1 MTRIAPTEIVE
12 IACEVRRQTDKAWLI
27 FDGSR
32 EAWIPTSQISDYA
45 TDKGDLG
52 GEKVTSI
59 FIPVWLAT
67 EKGLV

>member
-1 MTRIAPTEIVE
+1 MTRIAPQETIE

-32 EAWIPTSQISDYA
+32 EAWIPTSQISDHA
-45 TDKGDLG
+45 TDQGGLF

-59 FIPVWLAT
+59 FVPVWLAT